1 MISGIAKAPSVMVT
15 ILAILIPWPHI
26 ASAQEPAPASAV
38 PVTTSWSRIATGD
51 IATEDGTTSDEQV
64 IGGVSHE
71 RWTDDNGTHERDT
84 QIIRYLDHEG
94 KRLNKVDV
102 TETLLDANGRSM
114 VFIKAGCRRLS
125 PHVTIFG

>member
-1 MISGIAKAPSVMVT
+1 MMRDMIKTSGLLFV
-15 ILAILIPWPHI
+15 ILTLWSGH
-26 ASAQEPAPASAV
+26 ASAQEAIPT
-38 PVTTSWSRIATGD
+38 TTSWSRIATGD